1 MVCDTESVS
10 MSSLPEAV
18 MSVDRLV
25 HEPAR
30 LVILSALATAEAA
43 EFSFLAFLTGLTPGN
58 LSSHVGKLEAAGYV
72 AVEKGFR
79 DKRPLTTMKI
89 TEAGRKA
96 LKGYREQMKKALA

>member
-1 MVCDTESVS
+1 VN
-10 MSSLPEAV
+10 SLPESV
-18 MSVDRLV
+18 MSLDRLV

-43 EFSFLAFLTGLTPGN
+43 EFRFLEFLTGLTPGN
-58 LSSHVGKLEAAGYV
+58 LSSHVAKLEAAGYV
-72 AVEKGFR
+72 VIEKAFR
-79 DKRPLTTMKI
+79 DKRPLTTLKI